1 MPITEPQPNLVFLR
15 KILEQTEYITAK
27 VNKINDDQQKLELLI
42 GEYSSTISLLR
53 QKIIKIENIQDK
65 LNVYHESRWF

>member
-1 MPITEPQPNLVFLR
+1 MPIAEPQPNLILLR

-27 VNKINDDQQKLELLI
+27 INKINDNQQKLELLI

>member
-1 MPITEPQPNLVFLR
+1 MPIAEPQPNLVFLR

-27 VNKINDDQQKLELLI
+27 VNKINDDQQKLELMV

>member
-1 MPITEPQPNLVFLR
+1 MPIIEPQPNLVLLR

-27 VNKINDDQQKLELLI
+27 VNKINDNQQKLELLI

>member
-1 MPITEPQPNLVFLR
+1 MPITEPQPNLILLR
-15 KILEQTEYITAK
+15 KILDQTEYITAK
-27 VNKINDDQQKLELLI
+27 INKINDDQQKLELLI

-65 LNVYHESRWF
+65 LNIYHESRWF

>member
-1 MPITEPQPNLVFLR
+1 MPIIEPQPNLVLLR

>member
-1 MPITEPQPNLVFLR
+1 MPVTEPQPNLVLLR

-27 VNKINDDQQKLELLI
+27 VNKINDNQQKLELLI

>member
-1 MPITEPQPNLVFLR
+1 MPVTEPQPNLVLLR

-65 LNVYHESRWF
+65 LNIYHESRWF

>member
-1 MPITEPQPNLVFLR
+1 MPVTEPQPNLILLR

-27 VNKINDDQQKLELLI
+27 INKINDNQQKLELLI

>member
-1 MPITEPQPNLVFLR
+1 MPIAEPQPNLVLLR
-15 KILEQTEYITAK
+15 KILDQTEYITAK
-27 VNKINDDQQKLELLI
+27 INKINDDQQKLELLI

>member
-1 MPITEPQPNLVFLR
+1 MPVTEPQPNLVLLR

-27 VNKINDDQQKLELLI
+27 INKINDNQQKLELLI

-65 LNVYHESRWF
+65 LNIYHESRWF

>member
-65 LNVYHESRWF
+65 LNIYHESRWF

>member
-27 VNKINDDQQKLELLI
+27 INKINDDQQKLELLI